1 MPMDMSL
8 SLNVTPLS
16 QHITYRAHYTL
27 LKYAV
32 EKPWV
37 NILWMYDDAT
47 CEDVATHFYNLER
60 LHVVGLH
67 KMCGQEFTSLAA
79 GAVLVLLVAPLM
91 NMRAFRTIVRG

>member
-1 MPMDMSL
+1 M
-8 SLNVTPLS
+8 
-16 QHITYRAHYTL
+16 

-32 EKPWV
+32 ERPSV
-37 NILWMYDDAT
+37 NMCCVYDGTT
-47 CEDVATHFYNLER
+47 CEDVASRFYNLER

-67 KMCGQEFTSLAA
+67 KMCGQKFTSLAA